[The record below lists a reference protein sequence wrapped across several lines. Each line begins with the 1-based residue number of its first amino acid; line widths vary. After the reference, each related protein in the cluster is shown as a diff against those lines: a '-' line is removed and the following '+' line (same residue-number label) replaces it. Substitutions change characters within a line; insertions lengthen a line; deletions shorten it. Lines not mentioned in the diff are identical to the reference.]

1 MSGKAA
7 KIMYTEKQQSILQ
20 QMRRS
25 TTAPQRLV
33 QRAGIILMAFT
44 GSLNVDIADRIG
56 LARKQVG
63 LWRRRWQQS
72 FDALVAIECRESQAT
87 LRRAIDDVLSDA
99 PRSGSTGTFTG
110 EQVTQIMAVACEPPK
125 QSGRPI
131 DCWTHREL
139 ADEVVRRGIVS
150 SISVSQ
156 VGRYLAQA
164 ELQPHRS
171 KYWLNTK
178 EKDPEVFEQQVQV
191 VCQTYLEAPDLYFQ
205 ENTHTVSVDEMP
217 GIQALE
223 RIAEA
228 IPMQPGQPTRIEYE
242 YKRHGTLCLIG
253 NWDVVLG
260 QMIAPTIR
268 VTRTEED
275 FAWHIHHTVET
286 DVEAGWVFVVD
297 NLNIHCS
304 EMLVRYVARLEGI
317 DESTLGQKGKSG
329 ALKSMATRQSFLSD
343 RRHRVRFVY
352 LPKHTSWLNQI
363 EIVFGIVGRR
373 VVRRGNFPSL
383 SALKERLLDFI
394 DYFNRTFA
402 KPFRWTY
409 TGRPVTAETVKRPA
423 TWKENW
429 ANHRTNGV
437 TLALVG

>member
-7 KIMYTEKQQSILQ
+7 KVMLTEEQEGVLQ
-20 QMRRS
+20 QLTRS

-33 QRAGIILMAFT
+33 QRAGIILLAFA
-44 GSLNVDIADRIG
+44 GWLNGDIAAKIG

-72 FDALVAIECRESQAT
+72 FNALVAIECQETHAAF
-87 LRRAIDDVLSDA
+87 RRAIEDVLSDA
-99 PRSGSTGTFTG
+99 PRSGSTGTFSA
-110 EQVTQIMAVACEPPK
+110 EEVTQILAVACEPPE

-131 DCWTHREL
+131 DRWTHREL
-139 ADEVVRRGIVS
+139 ADEVIRRGIVS

-156 VGRYLAQA
+156 VGRYLSQA

-171 KYWLNTK
+171 KYWLNSK
-178 EKDPEVFEQQVQV
+178 EKDPEVFEQQVHI
-191 VCQTYLEAPDLYFQ
+191 VCQTYLDAPDLYFQ

-217 GIQALE
+217 GLQALE
-223 RIAEA
+223 RVAQT
-228 IPMQPGQPTRIEYE
+228 IPMQPGQPERIEYE

-260 QMIAPTIR
+260 QIIAPTIR

-275 FAWHIHHTVET
+275 FAWHIHHTIQT
-286 DVEAGWVFVVD
+286 DAEAGWVFVVD
-297 NLNIHCS
+297 NLNVHCS
-304 EMLVRYVARLEGI
+304 ETLVRYVAKLEGA
-317 DESTLGQKGKSG
+317 DESTLGRKGKSG
-329 ALKSMATRQSFLSD
+329 ILKSMASRREFLSD
-343 RRHRVRFVY
+343 RRHRIRFVF

-363 EIVFGIVGRR
+363 EVIFGIVGRR
-373 VVRRGNFPSL
+373 VLRRGNFKSL
-383 SALKERLLDFI
+383 DALKERVLAFI

-409 TGRPVTAETVKRPA
+409 TGRPVTAATVKRPA

-429 ANHRTNGV
+429 ISSREDSG
-437 TLALVG
+437 TLPLVG